1 MGTPDE
7 QETLKAAAKIVADA
21 MLQAGMNPAR
31 AIDHPVVQGVVR
43 KWLQG
48 EWTQDEVIEACEDL
62 LRLYPALRLDDL
74 TT

>member
-48 EWTQDEVIEACEDL
+48 EWTQDDVIDACEDL
-62 LRLYPALRLDDL
+62 LRLYPELRLDDL